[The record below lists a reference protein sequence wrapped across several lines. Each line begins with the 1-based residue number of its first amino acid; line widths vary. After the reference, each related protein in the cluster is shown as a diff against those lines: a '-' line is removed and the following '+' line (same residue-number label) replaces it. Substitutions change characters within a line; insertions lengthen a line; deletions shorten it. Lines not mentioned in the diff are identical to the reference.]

1 MILQFAKSPPP
12 IGGVSIHV
20 RRLMYSLKEEGIST
34 EILDYSKERNLIS
47 ILKKIFRAKIIHIHL
62 SKKAHRLFFVFFF
75 RILFKKV
82 IVTYHGKYDYK
93 NLFDVLSLKIC
104 NVSIVLNSF
113 SFKNALNYKKQ
124 NVYQVGAFIPPIE
137 DEIMPLSKEVL
148 YQLEIFKKKYDL
160 VFATNASSYVTD
172 NLGNE
177 IYCGSELI
185 NFFSKNK
192 NYGLIFSD
200 SSGTY
205 FDFFRSKNINIPPNV
220 YIINSSHDFIN
231 ILRNS
236 SAFIRATTMDGDS
249 LSVKEALYYGLPVF
263 ATNVVDRPKGV
274 IMFSDFEELEKLFL
288 DFVLDKQVYEV
299 KNSFKEI
306 LKIYDNL

>member
-1 MILQFAKSPPP
+1 MILQFAKIPPP
-12 IGGVSIHV
+12 IGGVTIHV
-20 RRLMYSLKEEGIST
+20 SRLLSSLHKVNFEA
-34 EILDYSKERNLIS
+34 EILDYSKEKNLKS
-47 ILKKIFRAKIIHIHL
+47 IFKKIFRAKIVHLHL
-62 SKKAHRLFFVFFF
+62 SNKAHRLFFIFVF

-82 IVTYHGKYDYK
+82 IVTYHGKYDFK
-93 NLFDVLSLKIC
+93 NLFDVYSLKI
-104 NVSIVLNSF
+104 STAAILLNSF
-113 SFKNALNYKKQ
+113 SFKNAIAYKKN

-137 DEIMPLSKEVL
+137 SEIIPLSKEVL
-148 YQLEIFKKKYDL
+148 NQLEIFKKKYDL

-177 IYCGSELI
+177 IYYGSELI

-205 FDFFRSKNINIPPNV
+205 SDFFRSKNINIPPNV
-220 YIINSSHDFIN
+220 YIINTSHDFIN

-236 SAFIRATTMDGDS
+236 NAFIRATTMDGDS
-249 LSVKEALYYGLPVF
+249 LSVKEALYFGLPVF

-288 DFVLDKQVYEV
+288 DCVFDKQEYDV
-299 KNSFKEI
+299 KNSFNEI
-306 LKIYDNL
+306 LKIYENI